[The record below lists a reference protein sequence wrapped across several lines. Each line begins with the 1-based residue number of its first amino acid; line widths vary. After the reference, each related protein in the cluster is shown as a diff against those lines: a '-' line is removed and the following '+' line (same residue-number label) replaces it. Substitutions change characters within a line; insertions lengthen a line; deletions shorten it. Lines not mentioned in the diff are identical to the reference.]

1 MNYSSFDNSTNS
13 LSQSPTKLVDYLIR
27 KLETRGK
34 SISKYIFS
42 LLNAQQHLV
51 PLKNE
56 LVSLLRDIQVDLNQ
70 ASSAIKALYC
80 ETHST
85 NINYSSSNANN
96 EQRQDT
102 LSKENSRLCTNNNEA
117 HTPMQQHTQ
126 YNDNTVLNDNST
138 NVNLL
143 QKQ

>member
-1 MNYSSFDNSTNS
+1 MNYSSFDNNANS

-56 LVSLLRDIQVDLNQ
+56 LVSLLRDIEVDLNQ

-117 HTPMQQHTQ
+117 HTQMQQHTQ